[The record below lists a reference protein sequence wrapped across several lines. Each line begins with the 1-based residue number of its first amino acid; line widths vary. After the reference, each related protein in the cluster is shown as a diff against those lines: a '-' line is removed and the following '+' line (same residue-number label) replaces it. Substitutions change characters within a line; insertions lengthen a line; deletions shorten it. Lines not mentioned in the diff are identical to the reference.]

1 MSDSTQE
8 TMNTIFQNANRNQIN
23 IALVGAVSAGKS
35 TLLNTIFAK
44 TYSHCKIKR
53 TTMTP
58 QIYYEYDGKSPK
70 KTSKAVKEENRIINE
85 RYIKK
90 TESGVAAT
98 IDDIKET
105 NYIVPKIYNFTTL
118 AKDVY
123 LSVYD
128 IPGLND
134 AKTQELYFQYLETNF
149 YKFDII
155 LFVVDINS
163 ALNTSGEVEILTKII
178 SNCKRNYE
186 QFGVHNKLIVMA
198 NKCDEMSLD
207 DNGDLQLEEE
217 HLEMFE
223 QITTQVS
230 QTVNDI
236 FPQLEYET
244 CPISSEDS
252 YIYRILEQNPDTEL
266 DMKYL
271 NKFGYMEFGRTRWNK
286 LSEEKKKTQIKKLM
300 SEWDMESTLNIT
312 GFNGFRE
319 TLNQY
324 LSPKNQK
331 IFVSNHIIYEL
342 KQITNNTKIDIND
355 EMKQFH
361 NYYQKFKELNRR
373 ISCGI
378 DVIVIF
384 TEHMTTFL
392 DGYKTNVLSGFINGL
407 ESTDNWTLVGKKGKT
422 VEKILENLQIKN
434 ESFIPQ
440 VEEVK
445 KIMDVMISTFNGDV
459 PIIEHIS
466 NMINGVLTKFY
477 TQEIDNKSKPVK
489 TLYEYIKSLLGFG
502 VIPSHTNIDNFFDN
516 PNMLNSSSENIIS
529 YITTFEQD
537 NLLNSKTKLNKVL
550 DILIKIYRNMSDMPQ
565 DKTTLYMNREDC
577 PSYIYYVDKFWTKF
591 IMFNDDYDARIEEL
605 AYISKINVTSWIR
618 TGNGFCKK
626 FNKDKSSLLTMENY
640 FSKIYNEYLS
650 VCMRSH
656 TSKIS
661 RITKTTNSSLKS
673 QSRIDNY
680 LETNRH
686 EMGEDSDDL
695 GGDIDRELGLA
706 C

>member
-1 MSDSTQE
+1 MSNSQAQQ
-8 TMNTIFQNANRNQIN
+8 TMNNVFQNANRNQIN

-58 QIYYEYDGKSPK
+58 QIYYEYDGKAPS

-85 RYIKK
+85 MYIKK

-105 NYIVPKIYNFTTL
+105 KYIVPKIYNFTTL
-118 AKDVY
+118 SKDVY

-134 AKTQELYFQYLETNF
+134 ARTQELYFQYLETNF

-163 ALNTSGEVEILTKII
+163 ALNTSGEVEILTKIV

-207 DNGDLQLEEE
+207 DDGDLQLEEE
-217 HLEMFE
+217 HAEMFE

-319 TLNQY
+319 TLNRY

-355 EMKQFH
+355 EMKHFH

-378 DVIVIF
+378 DVIAIF
-384 TEHMTTFL
+384 TEHMTSFL

-407 ESTDNWTLVGKKGKT
+407 ESADNWTLVGKKGKT
-422 VEKILENLQIKN
+422 VEKMPENLQIKN

-445 KIMDVMISTFNGDV
+445 KIMDVMVSTFNGDV

-477 TQEIDNKSKPVK
+477 TQEIDKKSKPVK
-489 TLYEYIKSLLGFG
+489 TLYEYIKSLLGFD
-502 VIPSHTNIDNFFDN
+502 VRPSDTNIDNFFAN
-516 PNMLNSSSENIIS
+516 PNMLNSSAENIIS
-529 YITTFEQD
+529 YINTFEQE
-537 NLLNSKTKLNKVL
+537 NLLNSETKLNKVL

-565 DKTTLYMNREDC
+565 DKTTLYMKCEDC
-577 PSYIYYVDKFWTKF
+577 PSYVYYVDKFWTKF
-591 IMFNDDYDARIEEL
+591 IMFNDDYDVRIEEL
-605 AYISKINVTSWIR
+605 AFISKINVTSRIS
-618 TGNGFCKK
+618 GNPYNKQ
-626 FNKDKSSLLTMENY
+626 FNQDKSSLLTMENY
-640 FSKIYNEYLS
+640 FSEIYDKYLS
-650 VCMRSH
+650 ECMKSD
-656 TSKIS
+656 TSKIV
-661 RITKTTNSSLKS
+661 IIGKTASSSSPTIKRS
-673 QSRIDNY
+673 YKRV
-680 LETNRH
+680 ERNRH
-686 EMGEDSDDL
+686 YNEDNDDL
-695 GGDIDRELGLA
+695 GGDIDRELGLV